1 MKTEDTDMWEVSRL
15 PYRIP
20 QPNLLLD
27 EPTIDPDRG
36 LVYLPGRNDVYI
48 RVRGKDGKVYKLQR
62 VDMTPLGSLYSKDST
77 PRYGRRPPA

>member
-1 MKTEDTDMWEVSRL
+1 MKIEDTDMWEISRL
-15 PYRIP
+15 PYKIP
-20 QPNLLLD
+20 TPNILLD

-48 RVRGKDGKVYKLQR
+48 RLRDKNGKHHVLQR
-62 VDMTPLGSLYSKDST
+62 VDMTPLGSLYSKDDT

>member
-62 VDMTPLGSLYSKDST
+62 VDMTPLGSLYRKDST

>member
-36 LVYLPGRNDVYI
+36 LVYLPGRNDSHI
-48 RVRGKDGKVYKLQR
+48 RVKDKNGKYHVLQR
-62 VDMTPLGSLYSKDST
+62 VDMTPLGSLYSKDDT